1 MREATSPKTVRS
13 PADERAR
20 RNFQPVVLGQAVSLF
35 GDYIAYFTLPW
46 LIVTMTGRPQDLGL
60 TAAAETLPLLL
71 FGFFAGVILDRKD
84 IRRIL
89 IAADGFRAV
98 IFLLLALAVAAD
110 WVEPWIVFLA
120 AFGVGSFSVFFDA
133 GLNALLP
140 SVVGEELLVEANA
153 RMSVARNVAWTFGPA
168 IGGLIVAQSGDFA
181 PAFVLNAATFVVSGA
196 LLLRV
201 RELHAT
207 EKARTPDL
215 KDALLRGLKFIAKQP
230 HLRWATLGAA
240 GTNFLF
246 APLEALLV
254 LFVSDRLADSMTL
267 PGVLDDWFQGAAEVG
282 LFLALQ
288 AAIGAVGVIAAP
300 RLVTALGLGRMYVI
314 GLVMLG
320 GGFFIVAGS
329 SSFWAVIPAGI
340 ALTGVGWVNVAF
352 ITMRQRL
359 TPDRLLGRVM
369 AATRTISYLLI
380 PLGAA
385 AGGFLA
391 ESIGLVA
398 IYRTGAFIVGGL
410 AIVLAVGPLG
420 RQAVPDGVGA
430 EIELVGDAE

>member
-1 MREATSPKTVRS
+1 M
-13 PADERAR
+13 
-20 RNFQPVVLGQAVSLF
+20 VLGQAVSLF

-71 FGFFAGVILDRKD
+71 FGFVAGVILDRTD

-89 IAADGFRAV
+89 IAADGFRALV
-98 IFLLLALAVAAD
+98 FLLLAVAVAAD
-110 WVEPWIVFLA
+110 WVEPWIVFVA
-120 AFGVGSFSVFFDA
+120 AFAVGSFSVFFDA

-140 SVVGEELLVEANA
+140 SVINEDMLVDANA
-153 RMSVARNVAWTFGPA
+153 RLSMARNIAWTFGPA
-168 IGGLIVAQSGDFA
+168 IGGLLVAQSGGFA
-181 PAFVLNAATFVVSGA
+181 PAFVLNAGTFVVSAA
-196 LLLRV
+196 LLMRV
-201 RELHAT
+201 RALRTT
-207 EKARTPDL
+207 EKSQSPQLR
-215 KDALLRGLKFIAKQP
+215 DALWRGLRFIRRQP

-254 LFVSDRLADSMTL
+254 LFVSERITDSMTL
-267 PGVLDDWFQGAAEVG
+267 PGVLDEWFQGAAEVG

-288 AAIGAVGVIAAP
+288 AAIGAIGVIVAP
-300 RLVTALGLGRMYVI
+300 RLAERLGLGRMYVI

-320 GGFFIVAGS
+320 GGFFVVAGS
-329 SSFWAVIPAGI
+329 SSFWAVIPAGV

-359 TPDRLLGRVM
+359 TPERLLGRVM

-391 ESIGLVA
+391 ESIGLVD
-398 IYRTGAFIVGGL
+398 IYRSGAFIVGGL
-410 AIVLAVGPLG
+410 AIVLALGPLG
-420 RQAVPDGVGA
+420 RKALPETVLD
-430 EIELVGDAE
+430 VGD